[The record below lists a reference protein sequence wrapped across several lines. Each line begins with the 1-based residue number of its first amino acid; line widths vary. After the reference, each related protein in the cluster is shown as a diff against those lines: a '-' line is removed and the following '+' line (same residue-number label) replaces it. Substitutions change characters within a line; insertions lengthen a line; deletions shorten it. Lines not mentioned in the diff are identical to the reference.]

1 MRNFKYLLI
10 AFLGIF
16 TTFSC
21 SDDDD
26 FTFVAKEDPNGI
38 LFTNSAAEV
47 YTLETN
53 NANNLAERFVWNAVD
68 FGVQTPINYEL
79 QGATSSTFDTIAAI
93 SDGKSTNAAVTV
105 KNMLELAKDAGLD
118 NDPDTEAPNSGELY
132 FRVRAYAGSNGGG
145 NLVEQYSDTL
155 SVMVML
161 PENTDALELKRE
173 LYLVGDATAA
183 GWSNDNNNTPLF
195 RDAEN
200 DDIYY
205 FEGRFAGG
213 ADVEGFKL
221 LENLGQWQPQWGISE
236 ELVTSSEVLGGD
248 PNAFKVNEDT
258 YYSLIVNVSDGT
270 YSMETLATNDAPS
283 YTSIGI
289 IGDSTPGGWDAD
301 TDMTQSEFNP
311 HIWYIKDFVLNDG
324 EFKFRA
330 NDAWD
335 VSWGIASA
343 AISGETN
350 LGGENIT
357 AAPGTYN
364 IWFNDLDG
372 RYLLIPQVEE

>member
-38 LFTNSAAEV
+38 SFTNSAAEV
-47 YTLETN
+47 YTLEAN

-79 QGATSSTFDTIAAI
+79 QGATSSTFNIIAAI

-132 FRVRAYAGSNGGG
+132 FRVRAYAGSNDGG

-289 IGDSTPGGWDAD
+289 IGDATPGGWDAD

-330 NDAWD
+330 NDSWD

-357 AAPGTYN
+357 ATPGTYN